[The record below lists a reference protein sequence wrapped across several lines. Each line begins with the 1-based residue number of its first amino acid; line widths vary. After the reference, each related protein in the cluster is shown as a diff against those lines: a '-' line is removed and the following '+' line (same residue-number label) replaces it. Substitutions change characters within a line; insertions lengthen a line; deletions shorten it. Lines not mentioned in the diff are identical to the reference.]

1 MKKIIQHIV
10 KKEFIQFRKDK
21 KMVVMSFISPI
32 LQLLLLGYAA
42 NVDVKY
48 IPTVVCDLD
57 NTSISREYISDV
69 TNSNYFEIVRYVD
82 KMNDIDAIIDNGSA
96 SVGITIPKNFSNDII
111 SGKTTQIQSM
121 IDGSDSNTAT
131 IGMNYLSMIT
141 GQFSQKFLS
150 EKMDQLKKLQINT
163 EVISP
168 ELRVWYNP
176 ELKSRNFM
184 VPGVLGLLLM
194 VMTLILTSMAIVK
207 EKENGTLEQLIVTP
221 IKSIELIIGKLIPF
235 IIIGLIDVILVVAV
249 ATLWFHVPMR
259 GSLITLIILSLT
271 FLLSTLG
278 LGLFVSSISSNQQQA
293 MMTSMFFLMLPMIYL
308 SGFIFPIEN
317 MPKIIQY
324 VTYILPL
331 RYYFVIIRGIFLK
344 GVGFAELWK
353 DTFMIFILGVSIL
366 TVSIARFQKRVG

>member
-10 KKEFIQFRKDK
+10 KKEFIQFKKDK

-82 KMNDIDAIIDNGSA
+82 KMNDIDAIIDNGTA
-96 SVGITIPKNFSNDII
+96 SVGITIPKDFGNDII
-111 SGKTTQIQSM
+111 AGKTTQIQSM

>member
-1 MKKIIQHIV
+1 MIKIIIHII
-10 KKEFIQFRKDK
+10 KKEFIQFKKDK
-21 KMVVMSFISPI
+21 KMLAMSFISPI

-42 NVDVKY
+42 NVDIKY

-57 NTSISREYISDV
+57 NTSISREYVSDV
-69 TNSNYFEIVRYVD
+69 INSSYFEIVRYVD
-82 KMNDIDAIIDNGSA
+82 KMNDIDAIIDNGTA
-96 SVGITIPKNFSNDII
+96 SIGITISKNFGNDII
-111 SGKTTQIQSM
+111 AGKTTQIQSI

-150 EKMDQLKKLQINT
+150 KRMYQFKKLRINT
-163 EVISP
+163 KVINS
-168 ELRVWYNP
+168 EIRVWYNP

-221 IKSIELIIGKLIPF
+221 MKSIELIVGKLIPF
-235 IIIGLIDVILVVAV
+235 TIIGLIDVILVVAI

-259 GSLITLIILSLT
+259 GSLITLILLSLI

-293 MMTSMFFLMLPMIYL
+293 MMISMFFLMLPMIYL

-324 VTYILPL
+324 ITYILPL

-344 GVGFAELWK
+344 GVGLAELWK
-353 DTFMIFILGVSIL
+353 DALMLFVLGISIL
-366 TVSIARFQKRVG
+366 IVSIARFQKRVG